1 MSLLG
6 YSVEELMTHLEGLFK
21 PGMSWANHGAWHID
35 HIRPRSAFT
44 YSSPTDRDFAD
55 CWALSNLQPL
65 WAEENLRKAAKWAC

>member
-1 MSLLG
+1 
-6 YSVEELMTHLEGLFK
+6 MTHLEGLFK